1 MKKQLATSLLAIFA
15 FGFIVNPACAIL
27 DKNKNQET
35 VQTQITEYINLEWW
49 KQFDDEYL
57 NEYIEKA
64 IQNNHDIKTVALKI
78 EQAKINVTAV
88 RSKQLP
94 QVSVGVSPVLGKLP
108 GETKTM
114 GSFALPIMASYE
126 LDLFG
131 KNWDKTKS
139 AKKALEATKY
149 DAQSAN
155 ISIVSMVGTIY
166 YNLVKLDKVIEI
178 QKELVKDRENI
189 YSMMKISNEEG
200 IASTSDLILAEKAYV
215 LSQNELLDYEKAR
228 QTALTTLAVLIGDSP
243 NNINEYKRIAFDDIK
258 TNLSIPESISSEII
272 VNRPDYKA
280 MEKQLEAKGLDTRV
294 AKKEFLPTIDIL
306 GLLTFVSTSS
316 ASSMSFENA
325 LGLLG
330 ANAMLP
336 IFTGFARVA
345 NLKMN
350 KNVYSQLLEQYQKT
364 NLVATQE
371 VNDSLYNLKSDNE
384 KLLNN
389 QKALDLQEKDY
400 SYSELK
406 YAQGVISKLDLLQQ
420 KESLVY
426 TQKLLVQ
433 SKMDCFV
440 DKIGLYKATGAK
452 I

>member
-1 MKKQLATSLLAIFA
+1 MKRQLATSLLAIFT
-15 FGFIVNPACAIL
+15 FGFIVSPTYAIM
-27 DKNKNQET
+27 DTSKKTET
-35 VQTQITEYINLEWW
+35 IQTEIKDYINLDWW
-49 KQFDDEYL
+49 KSFDDEYL
-57 NEYIEKA
+57 NDYISKA
-64 IQNNHDIKTVALKI
+64 IENNHDIKTTALKV

-88 RSKQLP
+88 RSNQLP
-94 QVSVGVSPVLGKLP
+94 QVSVGASPVLGKLP
-108 GETKTM
+108 GETKTL
-114 GSFALPIMASYE
+114 GSFALPIFASYE

-139 AKKALEATKY
+139 AKKSLQAVQY
-149 DAQSAN
+149 DTQSAN
-155 ISIVSMVGTIY
+155 ISIVSMVGTVY
-166 YNLVKLDKVIEI
+166 YNIVKLDKVIEI
-178 QKELVKDRENI
+178 QKELVKDRKDI
-189 YSMMKISNEEG
+189 YDMMKASNREG
-200 IASTSDLILAEKAYV
+200 LASASDLILSEKSYV

-228 QTALTTLAVLIGDSP
+228 QNALTTLAVLIGDSP
-243 NNINEYKRIAFDDIK
+243 NNISSYKRVAFEDIK
-258 TNLSIPESISSEII
+258 TNISIPNSISSEII
-272 VNRPDYKA
+272 TNRPDYKA
-280 MEKQLEAKGLDTRV
+280 IEKQLEAKGLDTRA
-294 AKKEFLPTIDIL
+294 AKKEFLPSIDIL
-306 GLLTFVSTSS
+306 GLLTFVS
-316 ASSMSFENA
+316 MSGAGTMNFENS

-336 IFTGFARVA
+336 LFTGFKRVA

-364 NLVATQE
+364 NLTATQE

-384 KLLNN
+384 KFLNN
-389 QKALDLQEKDY
+389 SLALSLQEKDY
-400 SYSELK
+400 SYSESK
-406 YAQGVISKLDLLQQ
+406 YKKGVISKLDLLQQ